1 MFKKS
6 LLTVLCLLAVIL
18 APVSVYAQAKKVA
31 LVSFYSDKKIGG
43 TGMGTLAESLIKDP
57 SFNLQPL
64 VDKVYDR
71 FTTEFAKDFPFEL
84 IGYDEIINTPGY
96 REFETSLVADTNKG
110 ISKAMGIQYARA
122 KELVL
127 AYGGPTLLIGDDK
140 LDQCRMLKL
149 FPSADGVMF
158 VSMDYEIEPRAMGFA
173 AGVTC
178 NITISLFDKSCNKVF
193 RIKESAKSSS
203 KVPAIKGI
211 PVMDPKKIQ
220 PMCEE
225 ATEALFEDLQGRL
238 PKMVKKAGKL

>member
-1 MFKKS
+1 MTKKPV
-6 LLTVLCLLAVIL
+6 LVFLCLMAAFLTPATMF
-18 APVSVYAQAKKVA
+18 AQAKKVA

-43 TGMGTLAESLIKDP
+43 TGMGKLGESLVNDP

-64 VDKVYDR
+64 VDKAYDR
-71 FTTEFAKDFPFEL
+71 FVNEFAKDFPFEL
-84 IGYDEIINTPGY
+84 LSYEEVIAAPGY
-96 REFETSLVADTNKG
+96 REFETSLVADTTKN

-140 LDQCRMLKL
+140 LDQCRMLKI
-149 FPSADGVMF
+149 FPNADGVML
-158 VSMDYEIEPRAMGFA
+158 VSMDYEFESRAMGFA

-193 RIKESAKSSS
+193 RIKESAVSKS
-203 KVPAIKGI
+203 KVPAVRGI

-225 ATEALFEDLQGRL
+225 ATEALFDDLKGRL
-238 PKMVKKAGKL
+238 PKMVQKSGKL